1 MRFSPFFI
9 YILPVVTILLVGA
22 VGSTRRI
29 GFWAA
34 LILAILLTPI
44 GGGIVAL
51 ISGPR
56 RYGRGPANSPG

>member
-9 YILPVVTILLVGA
+9 YILPVVLVLVVGA
-22 VGSTRRI
+22 LGSTRRI

-51 ISGPR
+51 LSGPR
-56 RYGRGPANSPG
+56 RFGTDRAGSGA

>member
-1 MRFSPFFI
+1 MRSSPFFI
-9 YILPVVTILLVGA
+9 YILPVVLVLVVGA
-22 VGSTRRI
+22 LGSTRRI

-56 RYGRGPANSPG
+56 RFGNDRARSGA